1 MRARILVVDD
11 SSTIRKVV
19 CSILE
24 RHGFEPVPAMDGAAA
39 LEVLAAK
46 DAGGAPKKF
55 DMVLL
60 DFVMPRMNGF
70 QLCRAIRAREDTKSM
85 PVLLMSAKSDKIREQ
100 FVQQTGAV
108 DAITK
113 PFDAEALVACV
124 ENALKRV
131 EQGWQQT
138 PSGPML
144 EESEIPPVSTR
155 ANRDESNMRARAAVE
170 FGAKLVNLVAPAVA
184 SLPPESLAD
193 ESKVI
198 QALAER
204 LGPDQLGELAGVVRE
219 TDLDDKTLALAG
231 RLGGVPMGAILQLL
245 QIEGMTGVLAIYG
258 PSSDVTITM
267 RAGLVDLVQ
276 GRGAGDEFRLGRFFV
291 EDGLVTPED
300 IDALVTPSSATSGST
315 GKLVGELLV
324 EAGKITEEQLRAAL
338 VRQSCEL
345 IYEVLRWQRGRFE
358 FRTRGA
364 STLALRARLGM
375 PVASVVM
382 EGFRRVDEWRLM
394 EEKLGSFDQ
403 VLQPD
408 PMSIEAMGE
417 DKLPR
422 AERAVLGAIDGR
434 RTVREIIVASHLSS
448 FDACRILFQLIEARL
463 VRRKAA

>member
-1 MRARILVVDD
+1 MGARILVVDD

-24 RHGFEPVPAMDGAAA
+24 RHGFEAVPAIDGAAA
-39 LEVLAAK
+39 LELLAAK
-46 DAGGAPKKF
+46 DATGAPRKY
-55 DMVLL
+55 DLVLL

-70 QLCRAIRAREDTKSM
+70 QLCRAVRAREDTQNL
-85 PVLLMSAKSDKIREQ
+85 PVILMSAKSDKIREQ
-100 FVQQTGAV
+100 FVQQTGAA

-113 PFDAEALVACV
+113 PFDAQALVSV
-124 ENALKRV
+124 IENVLRRV
-131 EQGWQQT
+131 ERGWQQQ
-138 PSGPML
+138 PSGPLL

-155 ANRDESNMRARAAVE
+155 GTKDESNMRARATVE
-170 FGAKLVNLVAPAVA
+170 FGAKLMNLVAPAVA
-184 SLPPESLAD
+184 ALPAESFGD

-198 QALAER
+198 QALAAR
-204 LGPDQLGELAGVVRE
+204 LSPDTLGELAGAVRE
-219 TDLDDKTLALAG
+219 TDLDDKTLVLAG

-245 QIEGMTGVLAIYG
+245 QIEGMTGVLSIFG

-291 EDGLVTPED
+291 EDGLMTPQD
-300 IDALVTPSSATSGST
+300 IDAIVADSSATSSAP
-315 GKLVGELLV
+315 GKLLGERLV
-324 EAGKITEEQLRAAL
+324 ESGKVTEEQLRAAL
-338 VRQSCEL
+338 LRQSCEL
-345 IYEVLRWQRGRFE
+345 IYEVLRWKKGRFE

-364 STLALRARLGM
+364 SALALRARLGM

-382 EGFRRVDEWRLM
+382 EGFRRVDEWRVM

-434 RTVREIIVASHLSS
+434 RTVREIIAASHLSS
-448 FDACRILFQLIEARL
+448 FDACRILFQLLEARL